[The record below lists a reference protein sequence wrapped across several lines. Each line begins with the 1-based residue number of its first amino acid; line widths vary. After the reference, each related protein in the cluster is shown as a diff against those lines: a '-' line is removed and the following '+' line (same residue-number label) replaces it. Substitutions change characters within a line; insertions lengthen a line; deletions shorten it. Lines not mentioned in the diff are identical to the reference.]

1 MVNAPFIGRREEL
14 DRLAELQLRAHR
26 ARLPA
31 ASLIAGE
38 PGTGKSRLLAEV
50 IDRSKLRQGRLVG
63 FEPLQSVP
71 LAAAAALLRLLATFP
86 GRELDLD
93 RLVFG
98 GAAQESR
105 DPLRI
110 FEGAHRA
117 LASSVPTLIAID
129 DLQWVDDLSLGL
141 VHYLLQ
147 AAAASGNP
155 LIVIAAARP
164 SPAAAAFAAG
174 VDAVVPADRRAHIE
188 LGPLALE
195 EGVSLVR
202 ALDAKLG
209 DAEAAEIWRR
219 ARGSPFWLQS
229 LVLGDQTADPSGLIQ
244 DRFRVVSGDA
254 AALLAALAVGGR
266 PLMADDLGWVLE
278 WHAER
283 VRHAAR
289 ELISGGLVIE
299 AAGMLRTAH
308 DLIRE
313 AAQRDI
319 PFATSARLHARFA
332 ALIERDA
339 GSDVRLLR
347 EALEHRTAAGMTT
360 ADLALRMVR
369 SPQRRLLGKDGLRLL
384 ASIADG
390 MEAGSAKQIALD
402 IALGE
407 LASIL
412 GEQTLAMERWK
423 RVSEFGTNPRQR
435 QRAELEAARAA
446 YVARQRDEAHL
457 HLDRARE
464 VGVAAPETAVRLDT
478 LEADIDLWLDHE
490 TAAGTRAADRALV
503 AAEEMAT
510 SAGGLARLPAA
521 MRPTY
526 LAALHTATDAAM
538 QEDRGNDVIRLS
550 EIALHLAR
558 RLDDEP
564 RVGALLRIGFAL
576 LPFGRLSEAE
586 GSLGEAWELARRLVM
601 PTAMVEAGNGLARVL
616 PALGRFDESRA
627 IALETRDVAARLGNA
642 PHRWGDASPW
652 LHAIE
657 LSVGDPVVA
666 IRALRHDA
674 ELEADPHFRLR
685 IHQNIATWQARSG
698 GARLARDVEA
708 ELAAARADSELARC
722 PRCAS
727 ELAVTSAELL
737 ARIGRVQDASRQL
750 DHWESQSTGAGYPMR
765 DVRRAR
771 AAAAIAVADG
781 DLRAAASILEATCED
796 LERAGLLEELLWA
809 RLDLGRVLARVD
821 RGAAVLALT
830 KVATLAGELG
840 ARSHQRLAAQQLR
853 RLGVRT
859 WRRGPDSVAT
869 GIAGLT
875 LREVE
880 VAQLAAAGASN
891 QEIASLL
898 AISPRTVE
906 RHITN
911 VLAKLGLRNR
921 TELAAVV
928 HFAGLVRGSTD
939 DRKGARS

>member
-1 MVNAPFIGRREEL
+1 VNAPFIGRREEL
-14 DRLAELQLRAHR
+14 DRLADLQLRAYR

-38 PGTGKSRLLAEV
+38 PGTGKSRLLAQV
-50 IDRSKLRQGRLVG
+50 LDRSKLRQGRLVG

-71 LAAAAALLRLLATFP
+71 LAAAAALLRLVATFP
-86 GRELDLD
+86 GPARDLD
-93 RLVFG
+93 QLVFG

-117 LASSVPTLIAID
+117 LALSGPTLIAID
-129 DLQWVDDLSLGL
+129 DLQWVDELSIGL

-155 LIVIAAARP
+155 LVVIAAARP
-164 SPAAAAFAAG
+164 SPTAAAFAAG
-174 VDAVVPADRRAHIE
+174 LDAVVPADRRAHIE

-195 EGVSLVR
+195 EGLSLVR

-209 DAEAAEIWRR
+209 DAEAAELWRR

-229 LVLGDQTADPSGLIQ
+229 LVLGDHTADPSGLIQ
-244 DRFRVVSGDA
+244 DRFRVVGSDA

-266 PLMADDLGWVLE
+266 PLTLDDLGWVLE
-278 WHAER
+278 WEAGR

-319 PFATSARLHARFA
+319 PSAANGRLHARFA

-347 EALEHRTAAGMTT
+347 EALEHRTAAGMAT
-360 ADLALRMVR
+360 ADLAVRMVM

-384 ASIADG
+384 ASIADAT
-390 MEAGSAKQIALD
+390 EAGSGKQITLD

-407 LASIL
+407 LGSFL
-412 GEQTLAMERWK
+412 GEQKLAMERWN
-423 RVSEFGTNPRQR
+423 RVSEFGTDPRQR

-464 VGVAAPETAVRLDT
+464 TRVAEPDTAVRLDT
-478 LEADIDLWLDHE
+478 LEADIDLWLDHD
-490 TAAGTRAADRALV
+490 TAAGTRAAERALV
-503 AAEEMAT
+503 AAEELAT
-510 SAGGLARLPAA
+510 SAGGPGRLPAA
-521 MRPTY
+521 LRATY

-538 QEDRGNDVIRLS
+538 QEDRGGEVIRLS
-550 EIALHLAR
+550 ETSLLLAR
-558 RLDDEP
+558 KLDEES
-564 RVGALLRIGFAL
+564 RIGAFLRIGIAL
-576 LPFGRLSEAE
+576 LPFGRLREAE
-586 GSLGEAWELARRLVM
+586 ASFREAWDAARRLAM
-601 PTAMVEAGNGLARVL
+601 PTAIVEAGNGLARAL
-616 PALGRFDESRA
+616 PMLGRFAEARA
-627 IALETRDVAARLGNA
+627 IALEARELESRLGDA
-642 PHRWGDASPW
+642 PRRWGNPTPW

-657 LSVGDPVVA
+657 LSIGDPAAA
-666 IRALRHDA
+666 IRALRRDA
-674 ELEADPHFRLR
+674 ETEADPHFRLR
-685 IHQNIATWQARSG
+685 IHQNIAAWLARSG
-698 GARLARDVEA
+698 GARLAEA
-708 ELAAARADSELARC
+708 VGLELDAARADAEDAAC
-722 PRCAS
+722 PRCTS

-737 ARIGRVQDASRQL
+737 ARIGRVEDASRQM
-750 DHWESQSTGAGYPMR
+750 DDWESQSTGAGYPMR

-771 AAAAIAVADG
+771 ASAAIAEAAG
-781 DLRAAASILEATCED
+781 DIRAAVSILEASCEE
-796 LERAGLLEELLWA
+796 LLRAGLLEELLWA
-809 RLDLGRVLARVD
+809 HLDLGRVLARVD
-821 RGAAVLALT
+821 RSAAVRALT
-830 KVATLAGELG
+830 SAATLAGELG
-840 ARSHQRLAAQQLR
+840 ATSQQRLAAQELR

-859 WRRGPDSVAT
+859 WRRGRESAAT
-869 GIAGLT
+869 GVTGLT

-880 VAQLAAAGASN
+880 VAQLAAGGSSN

-921 TELAAVV
+921 TELAVVV
-928 HFAGLVRGSTD
+928 HSAGSVRGSTD
-939 DRKGARS
+939 DWKGPRS

>member
-1 MVNAPFIGRREEL
+1 VDAPFIGRREEL

-31 ASLIAGE
+31 VSLIVGE
-38 PGTGKSRLLAEV
+38 PGTGKSRLLAQV
-50 IDRSKLRQGRLVG
+50 LDRSKLRQGRLLG

-71 LAAAAALLRLLATFP
+71 LAAAAALLRLLATLP
-86 GRELDLD
+86 GPARDLD

-98 GAAQESR
+98 GAAQEAR

-117 LASSVPTLIAID
+117 LASSGPTLIAID

-147 AAAASGNP
+147 AAAAGGNP

-164 SPAAAAFAAG
+164 SPAATAFAAG

-202 ALDAKLG
+202 ALDANVG
-209 DAEAAEIWRR
+209 DAEAAELWRM

-229 LVLGDQTADPSGLIQ
+229 LVLADQTADLSGLIRE
-244 DRFRVVSGDA
+244 RFRVVSGDA

-266 PLMADDLGWVLE
+266 PLMPEDLGWVLE
-278 WHAER
+278 WRAER
-283 VRHAAR
+283 VRHTAR

-313 AAQRDI
+313 AAQRDL
-319 PFATSARLHARFA
+319 PSATSGRLHARFA

-360 ADLALRMVR
+360 ADLALRMVT

-390 MEAGSAKQIALD
+390 TTAGSPTQLTLD
-402 IALGE
+402 MALGE
-407 LASIL
+407 LGSIL
-412 GEQTLAMERWK
+412 GEQKLAMERWE
-423 RVSEFGTNPRQR
+423 RVSEFGTELGQR
-435 QRAELEAARAA
+435 QRAEFEAARAA
-446 YVARQRDEAHL
+446 YLAANRSDAHA
-457 HLDRARE
+457 HLDRARQP
-464 VGVAAPETAVRLDT
+464 GPAAPETTVRLDT
-478 LEADIDLWLDHE
+478 LEADIDLWLDHD
-490 TAAGTRAADRALV
+490 TAAGTRAGNRAL
-503 AAEEMAT
+503 AKAEEMAIA
-510 SAGGLARLPAA
+510 AGGLEHLSAA
-521 MRPTY
+521 QRAAY

-538 QEDRGNDVIRLS
+538 QEDRGDDVLRLS
-550 EIALHLAR
+550 ETSLLLAR
-558 RLDDEP
+558 KLDDES
-564 RVGALLRIGFAL
+564 RVGALLRIGIAL
-576 LPFGRLSEAE
+576 LPFGRLRDAEA
-586 GSLGEAWELARRLVM
+586 SFREAWDAARRLVM
-601 PTAMVEAGNGLARVL
+601 PTAIVEAGNGLARAL
-616 PALGRFDESRA
+616 PMLGRFAEARA
-627 IALETRDVAARLGNA
+627 IALEARELESRLGDA
-642 PHRWGDASPW
+642 PRRWGNPTPW

-657 LSVGDPVVA
+657 LSVGDPAAA

-674 ELEADPHFRLR
+674 ETEVDPHFRLR
-685 IHQNIATWQARSG
+685 IRQNIAAWQARSG
-698 GARLARDVEA
+698 GARLAEDVA
-708 ELAAARADSELARC
+708 LELDAARADAEDAAC

-737 ARIGRVQDASRQL
+737 ARIGRVEDARAQL
-750 DHWESQSTGAGYPMR
+750 DEWEGQSTGAGYPMR
-765 DVRRAR
+765 EVRRAR
-771 AAAAIAVADG
+771 AAAAIAAADG
-781 DLRAAASILEATCED
+781 DAPAAASILEASSEE
-796 LERAGLLEELLWA
+796 LQRAGLLEELLWA
-809 RLDLGRVLARVD
+809 RLDLGRVLAGVD
-821 RGAAVLALT
+821 RSAAVRVLT
-830 KVATLAGELG
+830 SAATLAEELG
-840 ARSHQRLAAQQLR
+840 ARSQGRLAAQELR

-859 WRRGPDSVAT
+859 WRRGPESVGT

-880 VAQLAAAGASN
+880 VAQLAAAGTSN

-921 TELAAVV
+921 TELAVVV
-928 HFAGLVRGSTD
+928 HSAGSVRGSTD
-939 DRKGARS
+939 DWKGPRS

>member
-1 MVNAPFIGRREEL
+1 VNAPFIGRREEL

-38 PGTGKSRLLAEV
+38 PGTGKSRLLAQV
-50 IDRSKLRQGRLVG
+50 LDRSNLRQGRLVG

-71 LAAAAALLRLLATFP
+71 LAAAGALLRLLATAP
-86 GRELDLD
+86 GSGQDLD

-98 GAAQESR
+98 GPAQESR

-117 LASSVPTLIAID
+117 LASSGPMLIAID

-147 AAAASGNP
+147 AAAASGSP
-155 LIVIAAARP
+155 LTVIAAARP

-174 VDAVVPADRRAHIE
+174 VDSVLPADRRDHLE

-195 EGVSLVR
+195 EGVLLVR
-202 ALDAKLG
+202 ALDANR
-209 DAEAAEIWRR
+209 DEAEAAELWRR

-229 LVLGDQTADPSGLIQ
+229 LVLADHTADPSKLIQ
-244 DRFRVVSGDA
+244 ERFRVVSVDA

-278 WHAER
+278 WRAER

-313 AAQRDI
+313 EAQRDI
-319 PFATSARLHARFA
+319 PSATRVRLHARLA
-332 ALIERDA
+332 ALIERNA
-339 GSDVRLLR
+339 GSDVLLLR
-347 EALEHRTAAGMTT
+347 EALEHRTAAGMST
-360 ADLALRMVR
+360 ADLALRMVI

-390 MEAGSAKQIALD
+390 TQAGSAEQIALD
-402 IALGE
+402 VALGE

-412 GEQTLAMERWK
+412 GEQKLAIERWN
-423 RVSEFGTNPRQR
+423 RVSEFGTDLRQR

-446 YVARQRDEAHL
+446 FVARQRDQAHL
-457 HLDRARE
+457 HLDRARD
-464 VGVAAPETAVRLDT
+464 VAVADPETAVRLDT
-478 LEADIDLWLDHE
+478 LEADIELWLDHD
-490 TAAGTRAADRALV
+490 TAAGSRAAERAIV

-521 MRPTY
+521 LRATY
-526 LAALHTATDAAM
+526 LAALHTAADAAM
-538 QEDRGNDVIRLS
+538 QEDRGNDVIRLA
-550 EIALHLAR
+550 EIALRLAR
-558 RLDDEP
+558 GLDEES
-564 RVGALLRIGFAL
+564 RVGALLRIGFVL
-576 LPFGRLSEAE
+576 LPFGQLDVAE
-586 GSLGEAWELARRLVM
+586 SSLREAWDVARRLVM

-616 PALGRFDESRA
+616 PALGRFDDARA
-627 IALETRDVAARLGNA
+627 IALETYDIGGRLGNA
-642 PHRWGDASPW
+642 PRRWGAASPW

-657 LSVGDPVVA
+657 LSVGDPAAA

-674 ELEADPHFRLR
+674 ETEADPHFRLR
-685 IHQNIATWQARSG
+685 IRQNIAAWQARFG
-698 GARLARDVEA
+698 GAPLAEA
-708 ELAAARADSELARC
+708 VTLELDAARADAEDAAC
-722 PRCAS
+722 PRCTA

-737 ARIGRVQDASRQL
+737 ARIGRVEGAREQL
-750 DHWESQSTGAGYPMR
+750 DEWGARSTGAGYPMR

-771 AAAAIAVADG
+771 AAAAIAAADG
-781 DLRAAASILEATCED
+781 DARAAASVLEASCED
-796 LERAGLLEELLWA
+796 LQRAGLLEELLWA

-821 RGAAVLALT
+821 RGTAVRALT
-830 KVATLAGELG
+830 TAATLAGELG
-840 ARSHQRLAAQQLR
+840 ARSQQRLAAQLLR

-859 WRRGPDSVAT
+859 WRRGPESVGT

-880 VAQLAAAGASN
+880 VAQLAAAGTSN

-921 TELAAVV
+921 TELAAAV

>member
-1 MVNAPFIGRREEL
+1 VDAPFIGRREEL

-38 PGTGKSRLLAEV
+38 PGTGKSRLLAQV
-50 IDRSKLRQGRLVG
+50 LDRSRLRQGRLVG

-71 LAAAAALLRLLATFP
+71 LAAAAALLRLLATSP
-86 GRELDLD
+86 GPARDLD

-98 GAAQESR
+98 GPAQESR

-117 LASSVPTLIAID
+117 LASSGPMLIAID

-174 VDAVVPADRRAHIE
+174 VDAVVPADRRAHID

-209 DAEAAEIWRR
+209 DAEAGELWHR

-229 LVLGDQTADPSGLIQ
+229 LVLADQPADPPRLIQ
-244 DRFRVVSGDA
+244 ERFRVMSGDA
-254 AALLAALAVGGR
+254 AGLLAALAVGGR
-266 PLMADDLGWVLE
+266 PMMADDLGWVLE
-278 WHAER
+278 WRAER

-319 PFATSARLHARFA
+319 PSATSRRLHARFA

-347 EALEHRTAAGMTT
+347 EALEHRTAAGMTA
-360 ADLALRMVR
+360 ADLALRMVT

-384 ASIADG
+384 ASIADAT
-390 MEAGSAKQIALD
+390 EAGSARQITLD
-402 IALGE
+402 MALGE
-407 LASIL
+407 LGSIL
-412 GEQTLAMERWK
+412 GEQKLAMDRWN
-423 RVSEFGTNPRQR
+423 RVSEFGTDQRQR

-446 YVARQRDEAHL
+446 FVARQRDEAHL
-457 HLDRARE
+457 HLDRARA
-464 VGVAAPETAVRLDT
+464 VAVAEPETAVRLDT
-478 LEADIDLWLDHE
+478 LDADIDLWLDHD
-490 TAAGTRAADRALV
+490 TAAGSRAAARALA
-503 AAEEMAT
+503 AAEKMAVN
-510 SAGGLARLPAA
+510 AGGLGRLPAA

-538 QEDRGNDVIRLS
+538 QEDRGDDVIRLS
-550 EIALHLAR
+550 ETSLILAR
-558 RLDDEP
+558 KLDEES
-564 RVGALLRIGFAL
+564 RIGALLRIGIAL
-576 LPFGRLSEAE
+576 LPFGRLGEAE
-586 GSLGEAWELARRLVM
+586 ASFREAWDAARRLVM
-601 PTAMVEAGNGLARVL
+601 PTAIVEAGNGLARAL
-616 PALGRFDESRA
+616 PMLGRFAEARA
-627 IALETRDVAARLGNA
+627 IALEARELDGRLGNA
-642 PHRWGDASPW
+642 PRRWGNPTPW

-657 LSVGDPVVA
+657 LSIGDPAAA

-685 IHQNIATWQARSG
+685 IHQNIAAWQARSG
-698 GARLARDVEA
+698 GARLAEA
-708 ELAAARADSELARC
+708 VALELDAARADAEDAAC
-722 PRCAS
+722 PRCTA
-727 ELAVTSAELL
+727 ELAVTAAELL
-737 ARIGRVQDASRQL
+737 ARIGRVEGARGQL
-750 DHWESQSTGAGYPMR
+750 DEWEARSTGAGYPMR
-765 DVRRAR
+765 EVRRAR
-771 AAAAIAVADG
+771 AAASIAAADG
-781 DLRAAASILEATCED
+781 DARAAASILEASCEE
-796 LERAGLLEELLWA
+796 LQRAGLLEELLWA

-821 RGAAVLALT
+821 RSAAVNALT
-830 KVATLAGELG
+830 SAATLAEELG
-840 ARSHQRLAAQQLR
+840 ARSQQRLAAQQLR
-853 RLGVRT
+853 LLGVRT
-859 WRRGPDSVAT
+859 WRRGPESVGT

-875 LREVE
+875 SREVE
-880 VAQLAAAGASN
+880 VAQLAAAGTSN

-928 HFAGLVRGSTD
+928 HSAGLVRGSTD